1 MSAVFDNTF
10 TQAWALAL
18 EDICILK
25 PVNGSGSRLGKEKM
39 THVVYNI

>member
-10 TQAWALAL
+10 TQAWPLAVK
-18 EDICILK
+18 DICILE

-39 THVVYNI
+39 THVVYTI